1 MTQHDGPS
9 IPTRKGGFFERL
21 ESRIRNWGENSPF
34 AQRSLSFYQRH
45 QRYVPALFFFGGVA
59 WDSATLDRIDA
70 LFDTIFLLT
79 YIVVLGGLVLTALF
93 VERGEISNKTILKY
107 RSWYPP
113 AIQFFLGA
121 LFSAY
126 FIFYLQSTSF
136 QSESMVFLV
145 VLVVLLVANEFLHN
159 RLLNP
164 YLLFA
169 LYYLACVSF
178 FIFFLPIVFK
188 TLGYWIFLL
197 SCMIGLAISAAML
210 YLLKKK
216 QVFRKKK
223 PVYYIASILAALF
236 AMLNL
241 FYMQNWIPP
250 VPLSLRA
257 GDVFRDIEREG
268 DGFVLTY
275 ARPSWYA
282 FWIDSDYEYRYA
294 EGDTVYAFAAIFAPS
309 ELETNIFHVWNH
321 YDPARQDWVQTDEIA
336 VEIEGG
342 RNSGYRTY
350 TRKRFVSPGSWRVDV
365 KTEDQRILGR
375 IPFEII
381 PVDSSIT
388 DVVRRVYR

>member
-1 MTQHDGPS
+1 MTQQDEPS
-9 IPTRKGGFFERL
+9 IPTSNQGFFDRL
-21 ESRIRNWGENSPF
+21 ESRLRKWGQTSPY
-34 AQRSLSFYQRH
+34 AQRSLAFYNRH
-45 QRYVPALFFFGGVA
+45 QRYVPALFFFSGVA

-79 YIVVLGGLVLTALF
+79 YILVLGALVMTALF
-93 VERGEISNKTILKY
+93 VERGDIKNPTLLKY

-188 TLGYWIFLL
+188 TLGYGVFLI
-197 SCMIGLAISAAML
+197 SCLIGLIITGGML
-210 YLLKKK
+210 YVLKQK
-216 QVFRKKK
+216 QVFREKK
-223 PVYYIASILAALF
+223 PVYYIASILVVIF
-236 AMLNL
+236 ASLNL

-257 GDVFRDIEREG
+257 GDIFRDVERDG
-268 DGFVLTY
+268 DAFMLSY
-275 ARPSWYA
+275 ATPEWYK
-282 FWIDSDYEYRYA
+282 FWVDSDQEFRYA
-294 EGDTVYAFAAIFAPS
+294 EGDTVYAFAAIFAPT

-321 YDPARQDWVQTDEIA
+321 FDPEREDWVQTDEIA

-350 TRKRFVSPGSWRVDV
+350 TRKRFVSPGNWRVDV

-381 PVDSSIT
+381 PVDSTVTHIT
-388 DVVRRVYR
+388 WREYQ